1 MRGKFNACAQIR
13 IDRTKKKMKDGIYME
28 KPLLRPSVCGIMPC
42 MTGSALRLSSY
53 RVILF
58 SD

>member
-28 KPLLRPSVCGIMPC
+28 KALVVPVSLRYNAVHDGQCASPVLI
-42 MTGSALRLSSY
+42 
-53 RVILF
+53 
-58 SD
+58 